1 MLTFKISKLSEAI
14 DANPED
20 SLMFTIL
27 SKNHAYFPPTY
38 ISTCGA
44 GPLRNDGV
52 IMIAALKKAGVATK
66 YKNYPGMP
74 LAFWTFPQ
82 LESSS
87 KFLKD
92 TVQGIRFVLDR

>member
-1 MLTFKISKLSEAI
+1 MSEAI

-38 ISTCGA
+38 ISTCSA
-44 GPLRNDGV
+44 SPLRGDGV
-52 IMIAALKKAGVATK
+52 IMIAALKKASVANK
-66 YKNYPGMP
+66 YENYPGMP
-74 LAFWTFPQ
+74 HAFWTFPQ

-92 TVQGIRFVLDR
+92 TVPGIRFVLNR

>member
-1 MLTFKISKLSEAI
+1 
-14 DANPED
+14 
-20 SLMFTIL
+20 MFTIL
-27 SKNHAYFPPTY
+27 SKNHAHFPPTY

-44 GPLRNDGV
+44 DPLRDDGV

-66 YKNYPGMP
+66 YENYVGMP
-74 LAFWTFPQ
+74 HSFWTFPQ

-92 TVQGIRFVLDR
+92 TVHGIKFVLDC